1 VPPAAPYDPYA
12 LGGNLLGRCCSV
24 GLAQQRRAVSTTGQL
39 GGHPLEEDLRTA
51 AFRVPGV
58 PPIQEQNVT
67 ISGVRHGL
75 LGHPY

>member
-1 VPPAAPYDPYA
+1 
-12 LGGNLLGRCCSV
+12 V
-24 GLAQQRRAVSTTGQL
+24 GLAQQCRAVPTTDQF

-67 ISGVRHGL
+67 TAGVRHGL